1 MLYSTY
7 RLVRYICGKTR
18 WAWQKQWSTTRAWT
32 RYWRSYFRYK
42 AVSKMDGR
50 SLIAH
55 MNPQLNEDTALTQ
68 IDPAY
73 FYMDTWAFQRIVEQK
88 PASHVDVGS
97 AAEFVGCLSKV
108 IDVTMVDIRPLSVSL
123 DTLKFKEGSIL
134 ALPFADASLS
144 SLSSICVIEHIG
156 LGRYGDP
163 LDPNGTESAIKEIKR
178 VVKPGGHVYISVPTA
193 AENMVEFNAHRRFTE
208 KYILEQFAPLKL
220 VESRY
225 IYGNEFVDKWRPEYG
240 TGCYYFRA

>member
-1 MLYSTY
+1 
-7 RLVRYICGKTR
+7 
-18 WAWQKQWSTTRAWT
+18 
-32 RYWRSYFRYK
+32 
-42 AVSKMDGR
+42 
-50 SLIAH
+50 
-55 MNPQLNEDTALTQ
+55 
-68 IDPAY
+68 
-73 FYMDTWAFQRIVEQK
+73 
-88 PASHVDVGS
+88 VDVGS

-134 ALPFADASLS
+134 ALPFDDASVS

-163 LDPNGTESAIKEIKR
+163 IDPDGSESAIKEIKR

-193 AENMVEFNAHRRFTE
+193 AENMVEFNANRRFTE
-208 KYILEQFAPLKL
+208 EYILEQFAPLEL